1 MSVGF
6 QWSYFKR
13 LHLRSSSLSGIRI
26 LVLEDE
32 YLIAMDIEQ
41 LCRDH
46 GAEDVSIF
54 HHVPDISDNAAIAF
68 DIAILDL
75 MLNDESTLPFAES
88 LRSRGI
94 PFVFASGYADD
105 YDRFARF
112 SGVPVIS
119 KPYNPEELVGAIAQA
134 AKAGSA

>member
-1 MSVGF
+1 M
-6 QWSYFKR
+6 
-13 LHLRSSSLSGIRI
+13 RI

-46 GAEDVSIF
+46 GAGEVSICREI
-54 HHVPDISDNAAIAF
+54 PDIPADAPVAF
-68 DIAILDL
+68 DVAILDV
-75 MLNDESTLPFAES
+75 MLHDESTLSFAES

-105 YDRFARF
+105 VDKFAPF
-112 SGVPVIS
+112 SGVPVIG
-119 KPYNPEELVGAIAQA
+119 KPYSPEGLIGAILEATKA
-134 AKAGSA
+134 ASA